1 MEKAEIAEIIIDRL
15 NKWPGV
21 EFEIFF
27 SRKKIISLEIKK
39 GQMSHFR
46 SSQEVGNDLR
56 FFGRLGVPSVLVE
69 EIIISGL

>member
-21 EFEIFF
+21 EFETFF
-27 SRKKIISLEIKK
+27 SRRKIISLEIKK
-39 GQMSHFR
+39 GQMNHFR
-46 SSQEVGNDLR
+46 SSQEVENDLG
-56 FFGRLGVPSVLVE
+56 FFGRLGAPSVLVE